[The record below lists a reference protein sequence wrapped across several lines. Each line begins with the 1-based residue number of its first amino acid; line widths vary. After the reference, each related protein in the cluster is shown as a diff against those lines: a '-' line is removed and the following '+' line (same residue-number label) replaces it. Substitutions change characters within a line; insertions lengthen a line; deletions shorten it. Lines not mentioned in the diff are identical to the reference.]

1 MVLIFLFVLGF
12 PSDPKNVGFDTHK
25 LTLTSSTT
33 SNSNSNLDSTEIKP
47 NTEKEPGEKQYNYKK
62 GNVDPIAKNYWDSI
76 QFPALLSENVQ
87 FSFENFLSK
96 SFSALHNIDNK
107 DVQKT
112 SIAISGEKPTLFP
125 TAITVAATSNTSTST
140 TSSSTS
146 GDSVKLPTISYIPTI
161 AFNLP
166 LTPLISP
173 NLVAGMR
180 PLYLTQQPTQLF
192 PVLSTTFPTVSPF
205 PTAPFSPIQ
214 DVSEIHSVKGPPKE
228 LEYFKRKPPAC
239 LWLCKNTM
247 QGEKN
252 VCGRE
257 FETIASIV
265 CHISECHL
273 NSAYFAPNSNHN
285 QLHYCYWKDC
295 PRQMKPFKA
304 RYKLVN
310 HIRVH
315 TGERPFLCSFP
326 SCGKRFARSE
336 NLKIHKRVHSG
347 ERPFVCE
354 FDKCVRRFANSSDRK
369 KHMHTHEFDKE
380 TDDHESE
387 FPLETP
393 VENDNITES
402 SEDFKTEDITKIN
415 KDENDNPDFL
425 QEPLTYSLTNQ
436 VSESSLILHQLEK
449 SVMHHLHQAS
459 EG

>member
-1 MVLIFLFVLGF
+1 M
-12 PSDPKNVGFDTHK
+12 
-25 LTLTSSTT
+25 TSSAV
-33 SNSNSNLDSTEIKP
+33 SNSNNNLDSTEIKSNP
-47 NTEKEPGEKQYNYKK
+47 EKEPGEKRE
-62 GNVDPIAKNYWDSI
+62 NVDPITKNYWDSI

-107 DVQKT
+107 DVPKT
-112 SIAISGEKPTLFP
+112 SVAISNERSVSFP

-140 TSSSTS
+140 SSSTS
-146 GDSVKLPTISYIPTI
+146 GESVKSPTISYIPTI

-192 PVLSTTFPTVSPF
+192 PVLSATFPAVSPF
-205 PTAPFSPIQ
+205 APTPFPPIQ

-239 LWLCKNTM
+239 LWLCKSSI

-273 NSAYFAPNSNHN
+273 NSSYFAPNSNHN

-295 PRQMKPFKA
+295 QRQMKPFKA

-354 FDKCVRRFANSSDRK
+354 FEKCVRRFANSSDRK
-369 KHMHTHEFDKE
+369 KHMHTHEFGKE
-380 TDDHESE
+380 TDDQESE
-387 FPLETP
+387 LPLETP
-393 VENDNITES
+393 VENDHITES
-402 SEDFKTEDITKIN
+402 NGDITESNGDFKTEEISKST

-425 QEPLTYSLTNQ
+425 QEPLRYSLTNQ
-436 VSESSLILHQLEK
+436 VSENSLILHQLEK
-449 SVMHHLHQAS
+449 SVLHHLHQVS
-459 EG
+459 EV